1 MKYSQIL
8 FNYFEPQDID
18 SGMVSLLVSSVVDR
32 GGMGSLLVSS
42 VVDRGGMVS
51 LLVSSVVDRELG
63 PQSCQTK
70 DNLIGICCFS
80 VKHITLRSKCRLVC
94 SESG

>member
-1 MKYSQIL
+1 MFLFCLVKYSQIL

-32 GGMGSLLVSS
+32 G
-42 VVDRGGMVS
+42 
-51 LLVSSVVDRELG
+51 LG

-80 VKHITLRSKCRLVC
+80 VKHITLRSKC
-94 SESG
+94 